1 MEFHHPDP
9 IRCESIPLLA
19 QITRLRFVR
28 AHALF
33 GSLGI
38 HPSQF
43 HLLSLLAKAE
53 GLNQTEI
60 ANHLFVKASTLTVM
74 LGRLEKATLVTRYK
88 DPLDARVFRVRITEL
103 GRSLL
108 EEAAERFYQIEQ
120 ETFANFT
127 DEERMQ
133 FEELAKKIR
142 DNLVTAT
149 QGDENP
155 CPWC

>member
-1 MEFHHPDP
+1 MEFHHPAP
-9 IRCESIPLLA
+9 IRCENIPLLA

-28 AHALF
+28 GHALF
-33 GSLGI
+33 GALGL

-43 HLLSLLAKAE
+43 HLLSLLGKTE
-53 GLNQTEI
+53 GLSQKEI